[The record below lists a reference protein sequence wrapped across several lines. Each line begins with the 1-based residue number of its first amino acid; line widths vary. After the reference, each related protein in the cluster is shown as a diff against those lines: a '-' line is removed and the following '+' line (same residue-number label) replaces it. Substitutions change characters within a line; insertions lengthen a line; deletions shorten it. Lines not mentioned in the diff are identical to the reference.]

1 MFGFSSLKNFD
12 MDTAE
17 LIDRIRSLRER
28 IETPAQ
34 ATSFSEVPVGT
45 DKLRHDHDQNEAQDR
60 GQDEAQDD
68 AQDGGIASSPAP
80 QENPSPAP
88 HQQSVGHDDDALV
101 LDVEADVRAKD
112 DTDHQLEA
120 TADPHTN
127 PNPDTSAQHSSSRI
141 ASNLSAALSALDD
154 DHFETLAAKGQV
166 DQLVLRME
174 ILESRLKKTQDM
186 ILTLNRSVG
195 RLIHQE
201 EHQKAISQ
209 TEQAVRETAQNPITQ
224 GKAVSDDEI
233 MTLDRM
239 VTPTTI
245 SQTRQQ
251 HRDHH
256 APTEKMIYQQKLPPK
271 ARPKRSKRLL
281 GIALMIITLGIGYIL
296 FGFGSTTSQPASLL
310 PDTDAF
316 LNDNERAV
324 YSHIEMGMARP
335 LGITSVQDFSNRMWE
350 KGINLPEYYT
360 CLIGALDIS
369 TKPMNEMMMIQLLD
383 NPLRA
388 DFNPGMIDQM
398 KARFEGRYGSADHYG
413 GFARA
418 TSNLD
423 ACRNW

>member
-1 MFGFSSLKNFD
+1 MFGVSSVKKFD
-12 MDTAE
+12 MDTAD

-34 ATSFSEVPVGT
+34 ATSFAEVPAAKDAEEPAHKA
-45 DKLRHDHDQNEAQDR
+45 DKVSSKLEP
-60 GQDEAQDD
+60 
-68 AQDGGIASSPAP
+68 SSPDAAQP
-80 QENPSPAP
+80 PAE
-88 HQQSVGHDDDALV
+88 HDDDSILV
-101 LDVEADVRAKD
+101 LEAETEVLTKDHPTQRPKVEVEVE
-112 DTDHQLEA
+112 TDLE
-120 TADPHTN
+120 TN
-127 PNPDTSAQHSSSRI
+127 TTSHDASSRI

-201 EHQKAISQ
+201 EDQKALSQ
-209 TEQAVRETAQNPITQ
+209 TEQAVRETTQSQITAHQ
-224 GKAVSDDEI
+224 ISGEDDI

-239 VTPTTI
+239 VTPAETGKALQDRHTP
-245 SQTRQQ
+245 
-251 HRDHH
+251 D
-256 APTEKMIYQQKLPPK
+256 AKMIYQRTSASH
-271 ARPKRSKRLL
+271 ARPRRRRFL
-281 GIALMIITLGIGYIL
+281 GVTLMIIALGIGYIL

-369 TKPMNEMMMIQLLD
+369 TKPMNEMMMIQLLN

-388 DFNPGMIDQM
+388 DFNPAMIDQM
-398 KARFEGRYGSADHYG
+398 KARFESRYGSAEHYG

>member
-1 MFGFSSLKNFD
+1 MFGVSSLKKLD
-12 MDTAE
+12 MDTAD

-34 ATSFSEVPVGT
+34 ATSFAEVPAAKDASEPTHVG
-45 DKLRHDHDQNEAQDR
+45 DKHSSRDS
-60 GQDEAQDD
+60 
-68 AQDGGIASSPAP
+68 ASSPDAKANSS
-80 QENPSPAP
+80 QPSRQRSD
-88 HQQSVGHDDDALV
+88 HLEDEALV
-101 LDVEADVRAKD
+101 LEAEPEVLAKDHTDTENEVEAETDRATD
-112 DTDHQLEA
+112 LGAEDTA
-120 TADPHTN
+120 HT
-127 PNPDTSAQHSSSRI
+127 SSSRI

-195 RLIHQE
+195 RLINQE
-201 EHQKAISQ
+201 EDQKALSL
-209 TEQAVRETAQNPITQ
+209 TEQAVRETAQSPIAQSRTK
-224 GKAVSDDEI
+224 GEDDI
-233 MTLDRM
+233 VTLDRL
-239 VTPTTI
+239 VTPSAI
-245 SQTRQQ
+245 NRASQ
-251 HRDHH
+251 DHH
-256 APTEKMIYQQKLPPK
+256 AKTEKMIYQQKSAPK
-271 ARPKRSKRLL
+271 AQPKRSNRFL
-281 GIALMIITLGIGYIL
+281 GIALMIIALGIGYIL

-369 TKPMNEMMMIQLLD
+369 TKPMNEMMMIQLLN

-388 DFNPGMIDQM
+388 DFNPAMIDQM
-398 KARFEGRYGSADHYG
+398 KARFESRYGSADHYG

-418 TSNLD
+418 SSNLD

>member
-1 MFGFSSLKNFD
+1 MFGVSSVKKFD
-12 MDTAE
+12 MDTAD

-34 ATSFSEVPVGT
+34 ATSFAEVPAAKDAEEPAHKA
-45 DKLRHDHDQNEAQDR
+45 DKVSSKLEP
-60 GQDEAQDD
+60 
-68 AQDGGIASSPAP
+68 SSPDAAQP
-80 QENPSPAP
+80 PAE
-88 HQQSVGHDDDALV
+88 HDDDSILV
-101 LDVEADVRAKD
+101 LEAETEVLTKDHPTQRPKVEVEVETDLET
-112 DTDHQLEA
+112 DT
-120 TADPHTN
+120 TAHD
-127 PNPDTSAQHSSSRI
+127 ASSRI

-201 EHQKAISQ
+201 EDQKALSQ
-209 TEQAVRETAQNPITQ
+209 TEQADRETTQSQITAYQ
-224 GKAVSDDEI
+224 TSGEDDI

-239 VTPTTI
+239 VTPAETGKA
-245 SQTRQQ
+245 SQDRHTP
-251 HRDHH
+251 D
-256 APTEKMIYQQKLPPK
+256 AKMIYQRTSASH
-271 ARPKRSKRLL
+271 ARPRRRRFL
-281 GIALMIITLGIGYIL
+281 GVTLMIIALGIGYIL

-369 TKPMNEMMMIQLLD
+369 TKPMNEMMMIQLLN

-388 DFNPGMIDQM
+388 DFNPAMIDQM
-398 KARFEGRYGSADHYG
+398 KARFESRYGSAEHYG

>member
-1 MFGFSSLKNFD
+1 MFGVSSLKKLD
-12 MDTAE
+12 MDTAD

-34 ATSFSEVPVGT
+34 ATSFAEVPAAKDASEPTHVG
-45 DKLRHDHDQNEAQDR
+45 DKHSSRDS
-60 GQDEAQDD
+60 
-68 AQDGGIASSPAP
+68 ASSPDAKANSS
-80 QENPSPAP
+80 QPSRQRSD
-88 HQQSVGHDDDALV
+88 HLEDEALV
-101 LDVEADVRAKD
+101 LEAEPEVLAKDHTDTENEVEAETDRATD
-112 DTDHQLEA
+112 LGAEDTA
-120 TADPHTN
+120 HT
-127 PNPDTSAQHSSSRI
+127 SSSRI

-195 RLIHQE
+195 RLINQE
-201 EHQKAISQ
+201 EDQKALSL
-209 TEQAVRETAQNPITQ
+209 TEQAVRETAQSPIAQSRTK
-224 GKAVSDDEI
+224 GEDDI
-233 MTLDRM
+233 VTLDRL
-239 VTPTTI
+239 VTPSAI
-245 SQTRQQ
+245 NRASQ
-251 HRDHH
+251 DHH
-256 APTEKMIYQQKLPPK
+256 AKTEKMIYQQKSAPK
-271 ARPKRSKRLL
+271 AQPKRSKRFL
-281 GIALMIITLGIGYIL
+281 GIALMIIALGIGYIL

-369 TKPMNEMMMIQLLD
+369 TKPMNEMMMIQLLN

-388 DFNPGMIDQM
+388 DFNPAMIDQM
-398 KARFEGRYGSADHYG
+398 KARFESRYGSADHYG
-413 GFARA
+413 GFPRA
-418 TSNLD
+418 SSNLD

>member
-1 MFGFSSLKNFD
+1 MFGVSSLKKLD
-12 MDTAE
+12 MDTAD

-34 ATSFSEVPVGT
+34 ATSFAEVPAAKDASEPTHEG
-45 DKLRHDHDQNEAQDR
+45 DKHSSRDS
-60 GQDEAQDD
+60 
-68 AQDGGIASSPAP
+68 ASSPDAKANSS
-80 QENPSPAP
+80 QPSRQRSD
-88 HQQSVGHDDDALV
+88 HLEDEALV
-101 LDVEADVRAKD
+101 LEVEPEVLAKD
-112 DTDHQLEA
+112 HTDTETETKAEA
-120 TADPHTN
+120 EAEAETDRATGLGSEDTAHT
-127 PNPDTSAQHSSSRI
+127 SSSRI
-141 ASNLSAALSALDD
+141 ASNLSAALSTLDD

-195 RLIHQE
+195 RLINQE
-201 EHQKAISQ
+201 EDQKALSL
-209 TEQAVRETAQNPITQ
+209 TEQAVRETAQSPIAQSRTK
-224 GKAVSDDEI
+224 GEDDI
-233 MTLDRM
+233 VTLDRL
-239 VTPTTI
+239 VTPSAI
-245 SQTRQQ
+245 NRASQ
-251 HRDHH
+251 DHH
-256 APTEKMIYQQKLPPK
+256 AKTEKMIYQQKSAPK
-271 ARPKRSKRLL
+271 AQPKRSKRFL
-281 GIALMIITLGIGYIL
+281 GIALMIIALGIGYIL

-369 TKPMNEMMMIQLLD
+369 TKPMNEMMMIQLLN

-388 DFNPGMIDQM
+388 DFNPAMIDQM
-398 KARFEGRYGSADHYG
+398 KARFESRYGSADHYG

-418 TSNLD
+418 SSNLD

>member
-1 MFGFSSLKNFD
+1 MFGVSSVKKFD
-12 MDTAE
+12 MDTAD

-34 ATSFSEVPVGT
+34 ATSFAEVPAAKDAEEPAHKA
-45 DKLRHDHDQNEAQDR
+45 DKVSSKLEP
-60 GQDEAQDD
+60 
-68 AQDGGIASSPAP
+68 SSPDAAQP
-80 QENPSPAP
+80 PAE
-88 HQQSVGHDDDALV
+88 HDDDSILV
-101 LDVEADVRAKD
+101 LEAETEVLTKDHPTQRPKVEVEVETDLET
-112 DTDHQLEA
+112 DT
-120 TADPHTN
+120 TAHD
-127 PNPDTSAQHSSSRI
+127 ASSRI

-201 EHQKAISQ
+201 EDQKALSQ
-209 TEQAVRETAQNPITQ
+209 TEQAVRETTQSQITAYQ
-224 GKAVSDDEI
+224 TSGEDDI

-239 VTPTTI
+239 VTPAETGKA
-245 SQTRQQ
+245 SQDRHTP
-251 HRDHH
+251 D
-256 APTEKMIYQQKLPPK
+256 AKMIYQRTSASH
-271 ARPKRSKRLL
+271 ARPRRRRFL
-281 GIALMIITLGIGYIL
+281 GVTLMIIALGIGYIL

-369 TKPMNEMMMIQLLD
+369 TKPMNEMMMIQLLN

-388 DFNPGMIDQM
+388 DFNPAMIDQM
-398 KARFEGRYGSADHYG
+398 KARFESRYGSAEHYG

>member
-1 MFGFSSLKNFD
+1 MFGVSSVKKFD
-12 MDTAE
+12 MDTAD

-34 ATSFSEVPVGT
+34 ATSFAEVPAAKDAEEPAHKA
-45 DKLRHDHDQNEAQDR
+45 DKVSSKLEP
-60 GQDEAQDD
+60 
-68 AQDGGIASSPAP
+68 SSPDAAQP
-80 QENPSPAP
+80 PAE
-88 HQQSVGHDDDALV
+88 HDDDSILV
-101 LDVEADVRAKD
+101 LEAETEVLTKDHPTQRPKVEVEVETDLET
-112 DTDHQLEA
+112 DT
-120 TADPHTN
+120 TAHD
-127 PNPDTSAQHSSSRI
+127 ASSRI

-201 EHQKAISQ
+201 EDQKALSQ
-209 TEQAVRETAQNPITQ
+209 TEQAVRETTQSQITAYQ
-224 GKAVSDDEI
+224 TSGEDDI

-239 VTPTTI
+239 VTPAETGKA
-245 SQTRQQ
+245 SQDRHTP
-251 HRDHH
+251 D
-256 APTEKMIYQQKLPPK
+256 AKMIYQRTSASH
-271 ARPKRSKRLL
+271 ARPRRRRFL
-281 GIALMIITLGIGYIL
+281 GVTLMIIALGIGYIL

-369 TKPMNEMMMIQLLD
+369 TKPMNEMMIIQLLN

-388 DFNPGMIDQM
+388 DFNPAMIDQM
-398 KARFEGRYGSADHYG
+398 KARFESRYGSAEHYG

>member
-1 MFGFSSLKNFD
+1 MLGVSSVKKFD
-12 MDTAE
+12 MDTAD

-34 ATSFSEVPVGT
+34 ATSFAEVPAAKDAEEPAHKA
-45 DKLRHDHDQNEAQDR
+45 DKVSSKLEP
-60 GQDEAQDD
+60 
-68 AQDGGIASSPAP
+68 SSPDAAQP
-80 QENPSPAP
+80 PAE
-88 HQQSVGHDDDALV
+88 HDDDSILV
-101 LDVEADVRAKD
+101 LEAETEVLTKDHPTQRPKVEVEVETDLET
-112 DTDHQLEA
+112 DT
-120 TADPHTN
+120 TAHD
-127 PNPDTSAQHSSSRI
+127 ASSRI

-201 EHQKAISQ
+201 EDQKALSQ
-209 TEQAVRETAQNPITQ
+209 TEQAVRETTQSQITAYQ
-224 GKAVSDDEI
+224 TSGEDDI

-239 VTPTTI
+239 VTPAETGKA
-245 SQTRQQ
+245 SQDRHTP
-251 HRDHH
+251 D
-256 APTEKMIYQQKLPPK
+256 AKMIYQRTSASH
-271 ARPKRSKRLL
+271 ARPRRRRFL
-281 GIALMIITLGIGYIL
+281 GVTLMIIALGIGYIL

-369 TKPMNEMMMIQLLD
+369 TKPMNEMMMIQLLN

-388 DFNPGMIDQM
+388 DFNPAMIDQM
-398 KARFEGRYGSADHYG
+398 KARFESRYGSAEHYG

>member
-1 MFGFSSLKNFD
+1 MFGVSSVKKFD
-12 MDTAE
+12 MDTAD

-34 ATSFSEVPVGT
+34 ATSFAEVPAAKDAEEPAHKA
-45 DKLRHDHDQNEAQDR
+45 DKVSSKLEP
-60 GQDEAQDD
+60 
-68 AQDGGIASSPAP
+68 SSPDAAQP
-80 QENPSPAP
+80 PAE
-88 HQQSVGHDDDALV
+88 HDDDSILV
-101 LDVEADVRAKD
+101 LEAETEVLTKDHPTQRPKVEVEVETDLET
-112 DTDHQLEA
+112 DT
-120 TADPHTN
+120 TAHD
-127 PNPDTSAQHSSSRI
+127 ASSRI

-201 EHQKAISQ
+201 EDQKALSQ
-209 TEQAVRETAQNPITQ
+209 TEQAVRETTQSQITAHQ
-224 GKAVSDDEI
+224 TSGEDDI

-239 VTPTTI
+239 VTPAETGKAL
-245 SQTRQQ
+245 Q
-251 HRDHH
+251 DHH
-256 APTEKMIYQQKLPPK
+256 TPDAKMIYQRTSASH
-271 ARPKRSKRLL
+271 ARPRRKRFL
-281 GIALMIITLGIGYIL
+281 GVTLMIIALGIGYIL

-369 TKPMNEMMMIQLLD
+369 TKPMNEMMMIQLLN

-388 DFNPGMIDQM
+388 DFNPAMIDQM
-398 KARFEGRYGSADHYG
+398 KARFESRYGSAEHYG

>member
-1 MFGFSSLKNFD
+1 MFGVSSVKKFD
-12 MDTAE
+12 MDTAD

-34 ATSFSEVPVGT
+34 ATSFAEVPAAKDAEEPAHKA
-45 DKLRHDHDQNEAQDR
+45 DKVSSKLEP
-60 GQDEAQDD
+60 
-68 AQDGGIASSPAP
+68 SSPDAAQP
-80 QENPSPAP
+80 PAE
-88 HQQSVGHDDDALV
+88 HDDDSILV
-101 LDVEADVRAKD
+101 LEAETEVLTKDHPTQRPKVEVEVETDLET
-112 DTDHQLEA
+112 DT
-120 TADPHTN
+120 TAHD
-127 PNPDTSAQHSSSRI
+127 ASSRI

-201 EHQKAISQ
+201 EDQKALSQ
-209 TEQAVRETAQNPITQ
+209 TEQAVRETTQSQITAHQ
-224 GKAVSDDEI
+224 TSGEDDI

-239 VTPTTI
+239 VTPAETGKA
-245 SQTRQQ
+245 SQGRHTP
-251 HRDHH
+251 D
-256 APTEKMIYQQKLPPK
+256 AKMIYQRTSASH
-271 ARPKRSKRLL
+271 ARPRRRRFL
-281 GIALMIITLGIGYIL
+281 GVTLMIIALGIGYIL

-369 TKPMNEMMMIQLLD
+369 TKPMNEMMMIQLLN

-388 DFNPGMIDQM
+388 DFNPAMIDQM
-398 KARFEGRYGSADHYG
+398 KARFESRYGSAEHYG

>member
-1 MFGFSSLKNFD
+1 
-12 MDTAE
+12 
-17 LIDRIRSLRER
+17 
-28 IETPAQ
+28 
-34 ATSFSEVPVGT
+34 
-45 DKLRHDHDQNEAQDR
+45 
-60 GQDEAQDD
+60 
-68 AQDGGIASSPAP
+68 
-80 QENPSPAP
+80 
-88 HQQSVGHDDDALV
+88 
-101 LDVEADVRAKD
+101 
-112 DTDHQLEA
+112 
-120 TADPHTN
+120 HT
-127 PNPDTSAQHSSSRI
+127 SSSRI

-195 RLIHQE
+195 RLINQE
-201 EHQKAISQ
+201 EDQKALSL
-209 TEQAVRETAQNPITQ
+209 TEQAVRETAQSPIAQSRTK
-224 GKAVSDDEI
+224 GEDDI
-233 MTLDRM
+233 VTLDRL
-239 VTPTTI
+239 VTPSAINRT
-245 SQTRQQ
+245 SQ
-251 HRDHH
+251 DHH
-256 APTEKMIYQQKLPPK
+256 AKTEKMIYQQKSAPK
-271 ARPKRSKRLL
+271 AQPKRSNRFL
-281 GIALMIITLGIGYIL
+281 GIALMIIALGIGYIL

-369 TKPMNEMMMIQLLD
+369 TKPMNEMMMIQLLN

-388 DFNPGMIDQM
+388 DFNPAMIDQM
-398 KARFEGRYGSADHYG
+398 KARFESRYGSADHYG
-413 GFARA
+413 GFPRA
-418 TSNLD
+418 SSNLD

>member
-1 MFGFSSLKNFD
+1 MFGVSSVKKFD
-12 MDTAE
+12 MDTAD

-34 ATSFSEVPVGT
+34 ATSFAEVPAAKDAEEPAHKA
-45 DKLRHDHDQNEAQDR
+45 DKVSSKLEP
-60 GQDEAQDD
+60 
-68 AQDGGIASSPAP
+68 SSPDAAQP
-80 QENPSPAP
+80 PAE
-88 HQQSVGHDDDALV
+88 HDDDSILV
-101 LDVEADVRAKD
+101 LEAETEVLTKDHPTQRPKVEVEVETDLET
-112 DTDHQLEA
+112 DTTVHDA
-120 TADPHTN
+120 
-127 PNPDTSAQHSSSRI
+127 SSRI

-201 EHQKAISQ
+201 EDQKALSQ
-209 TEQAVRETAQNPITQ
+209 TEQAVRETTQSQITAHQ
-224 GKAVSDDEI
+224 ISGEDDI

-239 VTPTTI
+239 VTPAETGKALQDRHTP
-245 SQTRQQ
+245 
-251 HRDHH
+251 D
-256 APTEKMIYQQKLPPK
+256 AKMIYQRTSASH
-271 ARPKRSKRLL
+271 ARPRRRRFL
-281 GIALMIITLGIGYIL
+281 GVTLMIIALGIGYIL

-369 TKPMNEMMMIQLLD
+369 TKPMNEMMMIQLLN

-388 DFNPGMIDQM
+388 DFNPAMIDQM
-398 KARFEGRYGSADHYG
+398 KARFESRYGSAEHYG

>member
-1 MFGFSSLKNFD
+1 MFGVSSVKKFD
-12 MDTAE
+12 MDTAD

-34 ATSFSEVPVGT
+34 ATSFAEVPAAKDAEEPAHKA
-45 DKLRHDHDQNEAQDR
+45 DKVSSKLEP
-60 GQDEAQDD
+60 
-68 AQDGGIASSPAP
+68 SSPDAA
-80 QENPSPAP
+80 QTPAE
-88 HQQSVGHDDDALV
+88 HDDDSILV
-101 LDVEADVRAKD
+101 LEAETEVLTKDHPTQRPKVEVEVE
-112 DTDHQLEA
+112 TDLE
-120 TADPHTN
+120 TN
-127 PNPDTSAQHSSSRI
+127 TTSHDASSRI

-201 EHQKAISQ
+201 EDQKALSQ
-209 TEQAVRETAQNPITQ
+209 TEQAVRETTQSQITAHQ
-224 GKAVSDDEI
+224 ISGEDDI

-239 VTPTTI
+239 VTPAETGKALQDRHTP
-245 SQTRQQ
+245 
-251 HRDHH
+251 D
-256 APTEKMIYQQKLPPK
+256 AKMIYQRTS
-271 ARPKRSKRLL
+271 ASHVRPRRRRFL
-281 GIALMIITLGIGYIL
+281 GVTLMIIALGIGYIL

-369 TKPMNEMMMIQLLD
+369 TKPMNEMMMIQLLN

-388 DFNPGMIDQM
+388 DFNPAMIDQM
-398 KARFEGRYGSADHYG
+398 KARFESRYGSAEHYG

>member
-1 MFGFSSLKNFD
+1 
-12 MDTAE
+12 MDTAD

-34 ATSFSEVPVGT
+34 ATSFAEVPAAKDAEEPAHKP
-45 DKLRHDHDQNEAQDR
+45 DKVSSKLEP
-60 GQDEAQDD
+60 
-68 AQDGGIASSPAP
+68 SSPDAAQP
-80 QENPSPAP
+80 PAE
-88 HQQSVGHDDDALV
+88 HDDDSILV
-101 LDVEADVRAKD
+101 LEAETEVLTKDHPTQRPKVEVEVETDLET
-112 DTDHQLEA
+112 DT
-120 TADPHTN
+120 TAHD
-127 PNPDTSAQHSSSRI
+127 ASSRI

-201 EHQKAISQ
+201 EDQKALSQ
-209 TEQAVRETAQNPITQ
+209 TEQAVRETTQSQITAHQ
-224 GKAVSDDEI
+224 TSGEDDI
-233 MTLDRM
+233 MTLYRM
-239 VTPTTI
+239 VTPAETGKA
-245 SQTRQQ
+245 SQDRHTP
-251 HRDHH
+251 D
-256 APTEKMIYQQKLPPK
+256 AKMIYQRTSASH
-271 ARPKRSKRLL
+271 ARPRRRRFL
-281 GIALMIITLGIGYIL
+281 GVTLMIIALGIGYIL

-369 TKPMNEMMMIQLLD
+369 TKPMNEMMMIQLLN

-388 DFNPGMIDQM
+388 DFNPAMIDQM
-398 KARFEGRYGSADHYG
+398 KARFESRYGSAEHYG
-413 GFARA
+413 GFARPTDRGG
-418 TSNLD
+418 TSG
-423 ACRNW
+423 RWWQGRWWQG